1 MYNRQSTTQ
10 GMTLIEAVVS
20 ISILVTALTGPM
32 VLASQSLKASRDAR
46 AELVATHLAEE
57 AIEVVS
63 SMRENNS
70 ADDTTATRDKWMVR
84 PPGQNIINLCNMG
97 DGCVVDVTDHTGGG
111 VWGQDALIACPAGNC
126 STRSQV
132 YYYPDTGLYRQF
144 KSALTSPWVITPY
157 RRTVKIVGVD
167 NGINSVRQVR
177 VISTVTYPSY
187 GGNIHTITLHEDLYN
202 WFPKLH

>member
-1 MYNRQSTTQ
+1 MYDIKSTTQ

-46 AELVATHLAEE
+46 AELIATHLAEE

-70 ADDTTATRDKWMVR
+70 ADDTTSTRDDWMIR
-84 PPGQNIINLCNMG
+84 PPGQTIINLCDTG
-97 DGCVVDVTDHTGGG
+97 EGCVVDVTDHSGGG
-111 VWGQDALIACPAGNC
+111 VWGQDALIKCPAGNC
-126 STRSQV
+126 ASRSQV

-144 KSALTSPWVITPY
+144 KSALASPWVTTPY
-157 RRTVKIVGVD
+157 RRTVRIVGVD
-167 NGINSVRQVR
+167 NGVNSVRQVR
-177 VISTVTYPSY
+177 VIATVTYPGY
-187 GGNIHTITLHEDLYN
+187 GGNIRTITLNEDLYN